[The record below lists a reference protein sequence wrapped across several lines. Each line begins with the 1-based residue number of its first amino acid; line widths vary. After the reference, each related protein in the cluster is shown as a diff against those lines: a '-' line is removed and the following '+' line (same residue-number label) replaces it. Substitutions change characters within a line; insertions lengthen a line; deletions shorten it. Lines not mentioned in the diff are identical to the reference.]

1 MSKRNWYLFL
11 EDVLESTGLI
21 EEYIRDMNFDNFG
34 SDRKTIELPLYK
46 KKLQEIQR

>member
-21 EEYIRDMNFDNFG
+21 EEYIRDMN
-34 SDRKTIELPLYK
+34 L
-46 KKLQEIQR
+46 